1 MENQNNVEH
10 GVDTIQGNT
19 TIERTFV
26 CQWRVKRFLC
36 GRWRLLTWSGCNSRG
51 RDYLKVGFS
60 GESKDSSTN
69 TTLYV
74 GPHSGHNSRGVMKSD
89 SL

>member
-1 MENQNNVEH
+1 M
-10 GVDTIQGNT
+10 
-19 TIERTFV
+19 

-60 GESKDSSTN
+60 GESKDS
-69 TTLYV
+69 
-74 GPHSGHNSRGVMKSD
+74 GSGKTRNEGNGNGEMEMVKPKLVTPIS
-89 SL
+89 